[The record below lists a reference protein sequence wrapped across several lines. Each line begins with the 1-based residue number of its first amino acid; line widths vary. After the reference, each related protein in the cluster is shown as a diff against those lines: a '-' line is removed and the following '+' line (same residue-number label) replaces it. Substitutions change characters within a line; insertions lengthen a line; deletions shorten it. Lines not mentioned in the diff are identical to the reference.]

1 MKRACVRSPDR
12 FQITNM
18 YATTSLLG
26 AATTSGS
33 NSPGK
38 AASASS
44 RRQSTTQCSDN
55 VVEGKCEEDPA
66 DHRAYLLVG

>member
-26 AATTSGS
+26 AATRS